1 MEEDGGGPAAGS
13 PPEMLNVRSLS
24 ALLGCALLPASSN
37 SAGHTGHIT
46 MRVELIG
53 HFKPCMTGI
62 YLHI

>member
-1 MEEDGGGPAAGS
+1 METD
-13 PPEMLNVRSLS
+13 
-24 ALLGCALLPASSN
+24 LLGRCSEGLQRDVESEIAPGTDVMNLYCD
-37 SAGHTGHIT
+37 T